1 MFKESWRNFL
11 CMQSF
16 CYRVTKIRI
25 LLGFQKSPMYYSR
38 INTSLFENL
47 GKLFRKSLEG
57 R

>member
-25 LLGFQKSPMYYSR
+25 LLGFQKSPVYHSR

-57 R
+57 G

>member
-16 CYRVTKIRI
+16 CYRATKIRI
-25 LLGFQKSPMYYSR
+25 LLEFQKSPVYHSR

-57 R
+57 G